1 MGSQD
6 GRVEALVIAIDGSE
20 AKVEPPDSCKKG
32 PSLYTAKVNHL
43 MASVRAYTSLL
54 QLKYKITNR
63 ILLPAKGIYKNSWL
77 FSNRCDFIRR

>member
-32 PSLYTAKVNHL
+32 PSLYTAKVDEAVK
-43 MASVRAYTSLL
+43 MSARDT
-54 QLKYKITNR
+54 QLV
-63 ILLPAKGIYKNSWL
+63 PGQH
-77 FSNRCDFIRR
+77 